1 MAKVALC
8 VIATNNYIDFV
19 QPLIQSADKYFLNKE
34 IHDLHYHV
42 FTDGLITL
50 WHRPS
55 TTISSHKIKHEPWP
69 AMTLKRFHFYSS
81 VDLSGYDYVYHI
93 DADMRFVAPIG
104 DEIFGELVGVQH
116 PGYYRG
122 GGAWETNSKS
132 FAYVPKKKQRHYIA
146 GGFQGG
152 SRYWQ
157 MCEALAEWVD
167 FDKLHNHVGTWHDES
182 YWNKVYADYPE
193 LFTILPPSYCMTES
207 PIKAKAW
214 GVDHFEPKILAL
226 EKDHKQ
232 YQK

>member
-19 QPLIQSADKYFLNKE
+19 PQLLVSAEQYFLNG
-34 IHDLHYHV
+34 HNVDFVV
-42 FTDGLITL
+42 FTDNKDLYLGPVIK
-50 WHRPS
+50 WH
-55 TTISSHKIKHEPWP
+55 IKHEPWP

-104 DEIFGELVGVQH
+104 EEIFGELVGVQH
-116 PGYYRG
+116 PGYFRG

-157 MCEALAEWVD
+157 MCEALAAWVD

-207 PIKAKAW
+207 PIKQKAW
-214 GVDHFEPKILAL
+214 GIDHFEPKILAL
-226 EKDHKQ
+226 EKDHSK